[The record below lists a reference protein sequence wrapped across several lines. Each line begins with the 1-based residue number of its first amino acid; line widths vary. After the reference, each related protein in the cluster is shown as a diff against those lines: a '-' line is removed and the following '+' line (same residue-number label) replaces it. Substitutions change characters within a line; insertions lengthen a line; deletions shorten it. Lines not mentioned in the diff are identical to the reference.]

1 MSVIYLSHPVH
12 GTKVATM
19 DLEARQDESRGWTR
33 VPPPSATPPD
43 DPPPAVETENALRRR
58 GRPRVNKDD

>member
-12 GTKVATM
+12 GMKVATM
-19 DLEARQDESRGWTR
+19 DLEARQDESKGWTR
-33 VPPPSATPPD
+33 VPPPSAA
-43 DPPPAVETENALRRR
+43 PPAVETENALRRR

>member
-12 GTKVATM
+12 GMKVATM

-33 VPPPSATPPD
+33 VPPPSAAPPD
-43 DPPPAVETENALRRR
+43 DPPLAVETENALRRR

>member
-1 MSVIYLSHPVH
+1 M
-12 GTKVATM
+12 
-19 DLEARQDESRGWTR
+19 EDE
-33 VPPPSATPPD
+33 PPSAAPPD